1 MRLITGLSAKLL
13 LFAAGWERLCAGIVL
28 VGEVLTV
35 VCLPA
40 EAVRPAPSED
50 EVLRTVDVCE
60 AAVAFLTG
68 APVVVF
74 LTG

>member
-1 MRLITGLSAKLL
+1 M
-13 LFAAGWERLCAGIVL
+13 AGIVL

-40 EAVRPAPSED
+40 EAVRPAPGED
-50 EVLRTVDVCE
+50 EVLRTVDVCG